1 DLFNTRF
8 PPDKNSVDELIIVR
22 SPTHT
27 VDTAAFK
34 AFVASLVRQGDA
46 TGVIYRA
53 STYYETHSPTLVSRD
68 RHATLI
74 TVQRQR
80 DVKPL
85 LSVVQGDNGR
95 DGFSVA
101 MTGNG
106 TLDHDFNELSQH
118 DLKSGELQVGLPAAL
133 LILVLV
139 FGAVVA
145 GLVPLLMAV
154 VSIIVALGLCA
165 LVAEAFTISVFL
177 VNMLTGMGLALGIDY
192 SLFVV
197 SRYREERG
205 H

>member
-154 VSIIVALGLCA
+154 ASIIVALGLCA
-165 LVAEAFTISVFL
+165 LVAGAFTLSVFL
-177 VNMLTGMGLALGIDY
+177 VNTLTRMGL
-192 SLFVV
+192 
-197 SRYREERG
+197 
-205 H
+205 